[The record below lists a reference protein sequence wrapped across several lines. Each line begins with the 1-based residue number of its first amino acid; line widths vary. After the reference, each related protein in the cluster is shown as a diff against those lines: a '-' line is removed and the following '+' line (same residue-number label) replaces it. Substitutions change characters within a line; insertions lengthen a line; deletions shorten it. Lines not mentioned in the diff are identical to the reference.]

1 MTETGICAAFPTLAA
16 YFPAA
21 GPEDSVLAAFMAAA
35 LAPKHPVH
43 ADM

>member
-1 MTETGICAAFPTLAA
+1 MTETGICAASPTLAA